1 MSSWFY
7 HMSPKATSLH
17 WVEEVTNIERRYER
31 ISLWW
36 WTNRMDWMTQSIRV
50 NKCKVLP
57 RIIWSNR
64 VYQIIRLEYGLQPES
79 CHSSR
84 GWQARTELCLSQVQL
99 GQTTTLQHSLISRYT
114 KRGIWDTRS
123 IWHYVIRYRADS
135 RKDVIW

>member
-1 MSSWFY
+1 MSTWFY
-7 HMSPKATSLH
+7 HLSSKATSLH
-17 WVEEVTNIERRYER
+17 WVEEVKDCQRWYEW

-36 WTNRMDWMTQSIRV
+36 WANSMDWMTQSIWV

-57 RIIWSNR
+57 RIRRGYR
-64 VYQIIRLEYGLQPES
+64 VYQIIRLEYGLQLES

-114 KRGIWDTRS
+114 KRGIRDTRS

-135 RKDVIW
+135 RQDVIW